1 MNHQRTLKTVN
12 IILTLWANIF
22 KTIIPG
28 EGYGEWESAH
38 WRKSLSNKSC
48 SQEHIQVIS
57 YLQYQHPGHIIP
69 SISTSRSYHTFD
81 VNIQVISYLQYQHP
95 GHIITLMYGLCNY
108 QRTTYSLGTI
118 WSIQIHFDISWSLL
132 LWTYILNTGWKMENT
147 AAKLAT
153 PKGRDFR
160 VLLHWLFSV
169 SFKILKNGS
178 FFWSSIWI

>member
-1 MNHQRTLKTVN
+1 MGSEKVPTGENLSPTSLVLRN
-12 IILTLWANIF
+12 ISRSYHTFNI
-22 KTIIPG
+22 
-28 EGYGEWESAH
+28 
-38 WRKSLSNKSC
+38 N
-48 SQEHIQVIS
+48 IQVMS
-57 YLQYQHPGHIIP
+57 YRQYQHPGHIIP

-169 SFKILKNGS
+169 SFKI
-178 FFWSSIWI
+178 